1 MDDNNDWSID
11 KKAVILFP
19 VATMNLEETY
29 NVVTSF

>member
-1 MDDNNDWSID
+1 MDDNDDWPID

-19 VATMNLEETY
+19 VTTMNLEETY